1 MIAGELSSSSGP
13 NTRVPSR
20 AEGTLSEIWTLPQ
33 PLLSVSRRPSAR
45 KGNQKVLE
53 NSYVRYVCG
62 WGRFCA

>member
-33 PLLSVSRRPSAR
+33 PLRVLAVGRVPE
-45 KGNQKVLE
+45 KVTK
-53 NSYVRYVCG
+53 
-62 WGRFCA
+62 RF